1 MRIFVTGASGWI
13 GSPTVTEL
21 LRAGH
26 RVVGLARSDA
36 SAAKVAALGAE
47 VRRGDLNDLD
57 GLRAAAAD
65 SDGVIHLGYDHAD
78 FSPTGMAAAAALD
91 RAAIDAFGDAL
102 AGTGKPFVIA
112 SGVIG
117 VVQRRAATE
126 QDRPDAG
133 LHPRMA
139 NAAATL
145 ALADRGVRSAVVRFA
160 PTVHGR
166 GDQGFVATLVD
177 IARRAGVSGY
187 PGDGSNRWPAVHVLD
202 AAVLLRLVVE
212 QATPGSVWHAIAE
225 EGVPTREIAE
235 AIGRAA
241 DLPVKPVPAEQFEW
255 LAMFFAMDLPITS
268 EYTRETLGWQ
278 PTHPGLIEDLDAG
291 AYRS

>member
-13 GSPTVTEL
+13 GSPTVAEL

-26 RVVGLARSDA
+26 QVVGLARSEA

-47 VRRGDLNDLD
+47 VRRGDLTDLD

-65 SDGVIHLGYDHAD
+65 SDGVLHLGYDHAT
-78 FSPTGMAAAAALD
+78 FSPSGIAAAAAMD
-91 RAAIDAFGDAL
+91 RATIDTFGDAL
-102 AGTGKPFVIA
+102 AGTGKALVIA

-117 VVQRRAATE
+117 VAAGRAATE
-126 QDRPDAG
+126 HDRPDAG
-133 LHPRMA
+133 QHPRMA

-145 ALADRGVRSAVVRFA
+145 ALADRGVRSAVVRLA

-166 GDQGFVATLVD
+166 GDRGFVAALVE
-177 IARRAGVSGY
+177 IARRGGVSGY

-202 AAVLLRLVVE
+202 AAALLRLVVE
-212 QATPGSVWHAIAE
+212 RATPGSVWHAIAE
-225 EGVPTREIAE
+225 EGIPTREIAE

-241 DLPVKPVPAEQFEW
+241 DLPVKEVPAEQFEW
-255 LAMFFAMDLPITS
+255 LSTFFAMDLPITS
-268 EYTRETLGWQ
+268 EYTRRTLGWT

-291 AYRS
+291 AYTS

>member
-1 MRIFVTGASGWI
+1 MRVFVTGASGWI
-13 GSPTVTEL
+13 GSPTVAEL
-21 LRAGH
+21 LKAGH
-26 RVVGLARSDA
+26 QVVGLARSDA

-47 VRRGDLNDLD
+47 VRRGDLDDLD

-65 SDGVIHLGYDHAD
+65 SDGVIHLGYKHGD
-78 FSPTGMAAAAALD
+78 FSPAGMAAAAETD
-91 RAAIDAFGDAL
+91 RAVIDTVGDAL
-102 AGTGKPFVIA
+102 EGTGKPFLIA

-117 VVQRRAATE
+117 VVDGRAATE
-126 QDRPDAG
+126 NDRPDAG
-133 LHPRMA
+133 IHPRVA

-160 PTVHGR
+160 PTVHGH
-166 GDQGFVATLVD
+166 GDYGFMSALVG

-202 AAVLLRLVVE
+202 AAALLRLVVE
-212 QATPGSVWHAIAE
+212 QATPGSIWHAIAE
-225 EGVPTREIAE
+225 EGVTTREIAE
-235 AIGRAA
+235 AIGRAT

-255 LAMFFAMDLPITS
+255 LSGFFAMDLPITS
-268 EYTRETLGWQ
+268 EITRQTLGWE

-291 AYRS
+291 AYPA

>member
-13 GSPTVTEL
+13 GSPTVAEL

-26 RVVGLARSDA
+26 QVVGLARSEA

-47 VRRGDLNDLD
+47 VRRGDLTDLD

-65 SDGVIHLGYDHAD
+65 SDGVLHLGYDHTD
-78 FSPTGMAAAAALD
+78 FSPNGMTAAAAMD
-91 RAAIDAFGDAL
+91 RTAIDAIGDTL
-102 AGTGKPFVIA
+102 AGTGKALVIA

-117 VVQRRAATE
+117 VAAGRAATE
-126 QDRPDAG
+126 HDRPDAG
-133 LHPRMA
+133 QHPRMA

-145 ALADRGVRSAVVRFA
+145 ALADRGVRSAVVRLA

-166 GDQGFVATLVD
+166 GDRGFVAALVE
-177 IARRAGVSGY
+177 IARRGGVSGY

-202 AAVLLRLVVE
+202 AAALLRLVVE
-212 QATPGSVWHAIAE
+212 RATPGSVWHAIAE
-225 EGVPTREIAE
+225 EGIPTREIAE

-241 DLPVKPVPAEQFEW
+241 DLPVKEMAADHFEW
-255 LAMFFAMDLPITS
+255 LSMIFTLDLPITS
-268 EYTRETLGWQ
+268 EDTRQTLGWT

-291 AYRS
+291 AYTS

>member
-21 LRAGH
+21 LRGGH
-26 RVVGLARSDA
+26 QVVGLARSDA

-47 VRRGDLNDLD
+47 IRRGDLDDLD

-65 SDGVIHLGYDHAD
+65 SDGVIHLGYNHAD
-78 FSPTGMAAAAALD
+78 FSPAGMFAAAAMD
-91 RAAIDAFGDAL
+91 RAAIDAIGDTL
-102 AGTGKPFVIA
+102 AGTGKALVIA

-117 VVQRRAATE
+117 VIEGRAATE

-166 GDQGFVATLVD
+166 GDHGFVATLVD
-177 IARRAGVSGY
+177 IARRGGVSGY

-202 AAVLLRLVVE
+202 AAALLRLVVE
-212 QATPGSVWHAIAE
+212 QATPGSVWHAIAD
-225 EGVPTREIAE
+225 EGVPTKDIAE

-241 DLPVKPVPAEQFEW
+241 DLPVKQMPAEHFEW
-255 LAMFFAMDLPITS
+255 LSMFFAMDLPITS
-268 EYTRETLGWQ
+268 EYTRQTLGWQ
-278 PTHPGLIEDLDAG
+278 PTHPSLLEDLDAG
-291 AYRS
+291 AYTS

>member
-21 LRAGH
+21 LQAGH
-26 RVVGLARSDA
+26 QVVGLARSDA

-47 VRRGDLNDLD
+47 VRRGDLDDLD
-57 GLRAAAAD
+57 GVRAAAAD
-65 SDGVIHLGYDHAD
+65 SDGVIHLGYNHAD
-78 FSPTGMAAAAALD
+78 FSPNGMAAAAAMD
-91 RAAIDAFGDAL
+91 RAAIDAIGDTL
-102 AGTGKPFVIA
+102 AGTGKALVIA

-117 VVQRRAATE
+117 VVQGRAATE
-126 QDRPDAG
+126 RDVPDAG

-166 GDQGFVATLVD
+166 GDHGFVATLVD
-177 IARRAGVSGY
+177 IARRGGVSGY
-187 PGDGSNRWPAVHVLD
+187 PGDGANRWPAVHVLD
-202 AAVLLRLVVE
+202 AAALLRLVVE
-212 QATPGSVWHAIAE
+212 QATPGSVWHAIAD
-225 EGVPTREIAE
+225 EGLPTKEIAE

-241 DLPVKPVPAEQFEW
+241 DLPVKQMPAEHFEW
-255 LAMFFAMDLPITS
+255 LSMFFAMDLPITS
-268 EYTRETLGWQ
+268 EYTRQTLGWR

-291 AYRS
+291 AYTE